1 MEHNIVSD
9 YELVILTVT
18 MFALTLSYK
27 KFIYDNRYHLDLYIF
42 M

>member
-27 KFIYDNRYHLDLYIF
+27 NFI
-42 M
+42 